1 MFITGNVAWF
11 CSAGRSFSPPST
23 APSSN
28 RAQVAASEAFQVLAE
43 KRLSEELMMKS
54 VESYLQ
60 GQTLPAKAFLF
71 LLKRADGAE
80 LVKLGKVLS
89 CPSLSHFV
97 SIRSERS

>member
-1 MFITGNVAWF
+1 
-11 CSAGRSFSPPST
+11 
-23 APSSN
+23 
-28 RAQVAASEAFQVLAE
+28 
-43 KRLSEELMMKS
+43 MMKS